1 MKDFPTLPSY
11 LQHLDLDD
19 PDMAIEPCHPR
30 DNIRVPAHDLIK
42 RTVEGR
48 SQIHAFPEGL

>member
-1 MKDFPTLPSY
+1 MKDFLTLPSY

-19 PDMAIEPCHPR
+19 PDMAIEPRHPR